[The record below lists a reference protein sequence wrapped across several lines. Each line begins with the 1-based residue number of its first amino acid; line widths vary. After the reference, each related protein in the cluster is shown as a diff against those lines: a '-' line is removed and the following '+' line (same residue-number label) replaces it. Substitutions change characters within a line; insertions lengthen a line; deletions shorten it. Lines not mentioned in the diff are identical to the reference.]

1 MKRKLTFLLLETIIF
16 ICICVQQT
24 NLVYNLSLTFLYITS
39 IFILFKK
46 SKKEKNF
53 SNDNKNIIAAL
64 THDLKNPAIAQI
76 RAIELLLKGN
86 YGYIPES
93 QRSFLTDILNSCNTM
108 LDMLVNML
116 WLYKFDN
123 KKVAINI
130 CSFCINE
137 LIQEIFKENKLILTS
152 RKHIFKQNYQTAK
165 IYILADKMHIKRI
178 ISNLLT
184 NAVNHSKENT
194 TIRLESQIKDDYFTF
209 KVTSEGAPLSEDAL
223 KCLFDKDKIFNLKA
237 DGLST
242 GLGLYLSN
250 SLLKLNRGEFFYN
263 SSIEGKNSFGFKI
276 NLGNKN
282 KQNKNKLI
290 KISSQN

>member
-16 ICICVQQT
+16 IYICVQQT
-24 NLVYNLSLTFLYITS
+24 NLAYNLSLTFLYITS

-93 QRSFLTDILNSCNTM
+93 QRYFLTDILNSCNTM
-108 LDMLVNML
+108 LDMLINML

-123 KKVAINI
+123 KRIAVNFS
-130 CSFCINE
+130 SFDINE
-137 LIQEIFKENKLILTS
+137 LIFDILNENKLMLNA
-152 RKHIFKQNYQTAK
+152 KNHVFEQNNKTAK
-165 IYILADKMHIKRI
+165 IHIIADKMHIKRI
-178 ISNLLT
+178 IFNLLI
-184 NAVNHSKENT
+184 NAVNHSCEN
-194 TIRLESQIKDDYFTF
+194 SKIKIETSVQNNNFIF
-209 KVTSEGAPLSEDAL
+209 KVINKGEYLSTEQL
-223 KCLFDKDKIFNLKA
+223 KCIFDKNKVFTQKS

-250 SLLKLNRGEFFYN
+250 SLLELNGGKILYSSNPNGENTFGFTMQLLPEEKQKL
-263 SSIEGKNSFGFKI
+263 SSIQ
-276 NLGNKN
+276 LNK
-282 KQNKNKLI
+282 
-290 KISSQN
+290 